1 MSKRFERLYHAWVL
15 NFRDRYLR
23 WANPKARP
31 WETTCRKSDGKCGTK
46 DEQMVLCDHC
56 DAMYGMSCL
65 KPPLKKLPKGVWHCP
80 DCLPNLSGEG
90 GIRMLSAVSEQAA
103 RRRAEMG
110 DIPKKKVL
118 RKMFLVKWA
127 GLGYEHCTWETQEDI
142 NDDNLIAEFRR
153 LNNMTPDEPDLTEE
167 DIQKVFAAVE
177 HLQLSNAGGTS
188 SIPQLRC
195 QLYSQTR
202 AFHFLKFG
210 QQIPPKLCLQ
220 CGPKTKVAQQT
231 KNSEGITIYPEGVVE
246 CVNDLVTKV
255 ERSETQQSLK
265 LNKSLPPLLT
275 GEYDA
280 IVPITSKGLMMNVGE
295 VHGSVAFL
303 GYRTFPDG
311 SKGPAETNH
320 LIRDVGDKIL
330 AVDGV
335 STVNKTFKDIILML
349 RESGKNKYTYMRFL
363 SKKYSVCN
371 SDLTSMGSGGMFTF
385 EEVYNRLRSE
395 RRSLILKRLQ
405 DSNLTGEEEKVDEE
419 SDASA
424 VPDEKS
430 DADDSDEEAS
440 VGEYEP
446 DSDDEDLIY
455 RQKAREHFAMREKS
469 KNAMAALSPTD
480 SKSPIIKAKDSIQP
494 PAHIKI
500 ESSIK
505 SEIDDNK
512 SAENMEGDIENKNV
526 PQSGNEEDF
535 EAEEKKSSDLRTVD
549 HIVKKETVE
558 TDEGTTEV
566 PRDEAETDE
575 NCTIDNNGQTAP
587 SHEQRANRNS
597 EVILRQETTRSLSL
611 RLLDIDVGYSS
622 DEAGDEDIAY
632 YLDGVD
638 DTFTTQKDA
647 KLLCDDTTETEQ
659 LTSTDALDENNKDAT
674 KENNSQESLSS
685 LHLPAKKT
693 EFTTIG
699 DRSKICAAVALTTV
713 QPDADDFDNYPK
725 PSTKRLAA
733 IKAKAEAEEKAIAE
747 QAAEEVRQK
756 DSISSTEPQKLSKT
770 KIEQLS
776 TTSNEVIRV
785 WASAED
791 ASATLQL
798 SLKNLKQVLRGVYN
812 EEVGDEVG
820 GYRWRY
826 AVEEAKVTKIADIAA
841 EKDKGRKA
849 FLEFQDKLYDHE
861 KPHNYKN
868 GNRLRDYQVDGVNWL
883 ASCWYKRHC
892 CILADEMGLGKTGE
906 INFVFSLSMFLNTLG
921 IDNINR

>member
-31 WETTCRKSDGKCGTK
+31 WETSCRESDGKCETK

-90 GIRMLSAVSEQAA
+90 GIRMLSAVAEQAA
-103 RRRAEMG
+103 RRRAESG
-110 DIPKKKVL
+110 DIPKKKVS

-142 NDDNLIAEFRR
+142 NDDSLIAEFRR

-167 DIQKVFAAVE
+167 DLQKVFTAAE

-210 QQIPPKLCLQ
+210 QPIPPKLCLQ
-220 CGPKTKVAQQT
+220 CGPKTKVAEQT
-231 KNSEGITIYPEGVVE
+231 KNSDGVTIYPEEVVE
-246 CVNDLVTKV
+246 CVNELVTKV
-255 ERSETQQSLK
+255 ERLETQQSLK

-335 STVNKTFKDIILML
+335 STVNKSFKEIILML

-363 SKKYSVCN
+363 SKKYSVCD

-385 EEVYNRLRSE
+385 DEVYRRLRSE
-395 RRSLILKRLQ
+395 RRSLILKRRQ
-405 DSNLTGEEEKVDEE
+405 DSNLIGEEDKVDEE

-455 RQKAREHFAMREKS
+455 RQKAREHFAMKEKS

-480 SKSPIIKAKDSIQP
+480 SKSPIIKANDSTQP
-494 PAHIKI
+494 PAQIKI
-500 ESSIK
+500 EPPMK
-505 SEIDDNK
+505 SEIESSTSAPNTEGSIANK
-512 SAENMEGDIENKNV
+512 VGSK
-526 PQSGNEEDF
+526 SGNEEDF
-535 EAEEKKSSDLRTVD
+535 EAEEKKSSDLRPMGHVT
-549 HIVKKETVE
+549 KPETVKSE
-558 TDEGTTEV
+558 ECTMEAVTDETRNDKSDTF
-566 PRDEAETDE
+566 DK
-575 NCTIDNNGQTAP
+575 NGDKTP
-587 SHEQRANRNS
+587 SDEQRDKKII
-597 EVILRQETTRSLSL
+597 EVIQRQETTRSLSL

-622 DEAGDEDIAY
+622 DEGGDEDIAY

-638 DTFTTQKDA
+638 DTFATRKDA
-647 KLLCDDTTETEQ
+647 ELLCGNTTETEEQ
-659 LTSTDALDENNKDAT
+659 STSTDAVTKDEKDVT
-674 KENNSQESLSS
+674 KENNSEKSMSS

-693 EFTTIG
+693 EFSAIG
-699 DRSKICAAVALTTV
+699 DRSKICAAVSLTTV
-713 QPDADDFDNYPK
+713 EPDVNDFDNYPK
-725 PSTKRLAA
+725 PSTKTLAA

-747 QAAEEVRQK
+747 QAAAEVRQK
-756 DSISSTEPQKLSKT
+756 DSIASTEPQKLSKT

-812 EEVGDEVG
+812 EEVGDEIG

-892 CILADEMGLGKTGE
+892 CILADEMGLGKTGKP
-906 INFVFSLSMFLNTLG
+906 ILILSFKHV
-921 IDNINR
+921 